1 MNYKKILIAIDSRE
15 NSLNVAQK
23 GFELADQ
30 LGAEAGLIF
39 VVDKSKANGNPDA
52 GIMPNDALMVL
63 KKEAQDTI
71 EQIIRLNNRTK
82 ETIKFM
88 PEGFPKED
96 ILETA
101 KIWNADLIVVGI
113 HGKSGF
119 GLWAMG
125 SVSQY
130 ITLHSKVSIFIVPSQ
145 SC

>member
-1 MNYKKILIAIDSRE
+1 MSYKKILIAIDSRE
-15 NSLNVAQK
+15 NSLNVARK

-30 LGAEAGLIF
+30 LGAETALIF
-39 VVDKSKANGNPDA
+39 VVDKSKGIGNPDA
-52 GIMPNDALMVL
+52 GIMANEALMVL

-71 EQIIRLNNRTK
+71 EQVIRINNRVK

-101 KIWNADLIVVGI
+101 KIWNADLIIIGI
-113 HGKSGF
+113 HGKTGF

-130 ITLHSKVSIFIVPSQ
+130 ITLHSPLPVLIISTQ
-145 SC
+145 E